1 MFKRLAIMFLL
12 VCLPA
17 VCQQTKHPN
26 VRAITAFVKI
36 DRSNYQQQLTDA
48 FAFLRSA
55 KDDYTKAGW
64 MVQSVRVT
72 TQPFAEYTRGMSKAD
87 ALKLLDAID
96 QLCAKEDVDL
106 NIGPAVVRMSDPLD
120 SFDVLGELLL
130 HAKKANASA
139 IVATEEGINWPAIRA
154 AAKMVKYVADNS
166 PRSQG
171 TFSFATTA
179 MLKPGSPFYPGSYHL
194 GAGKQFAIGV
204 EGAGLVAEAFAKSG
218 YDPQSAK
225 QNLVQVLT
233 RELTEAQAIA
243 QRVATRSTWEYLGT
257 DPTPA
262 PLMDVSIGAAIEQFT
277 GKPMGSPGTMTA
289 VGIIT
294 EAVKAVPVKQVG
306 YSGLMLPVLE
316 DKRIAQR
323 WSEGTVHMD
332 TLLSY
337 SAICATGL
345 DTVPLPGDITE
356 EQLARIYADV
366 ASLAFKWKK
375 PLAARLQPV
384 KGRAPGEMSDFND
397 PFLTNAKIQTLP

>member
-1 MFKRLAIMFLL
+1 
-12 VCLPA
+12 
-17 VCQQTKHPN
+17 
-26 VRAITAFVKI
+26 
-36 DRSNYQQQLTDA
+36 
-48 FAFLRSA
+48 
-55 KDDYTKAGW
+55 
-64 MVQSVRVT
+64 
-72 TQPFAEYTRGMSKAD
+72 MSKAD

-106 NIGPAVVRMSDPLD
+106 NIGPAVVRMSDPLE

-294 EAVKAVPVKQVG
+294 EAVKAVPMKQVG

-323 WSEGTVHMD
+323 WSEDTVHMD